1 MGTRN
6 VAASPRF
13 CAIHVLLSPDLLTSL
28 SPIMIFIM
36 SARLFTAFL
45 LLLFVTTSVAQQFR
59 QTCYNPRPIT
69 VDVQMKNERAVTGF
83 YSGCTPRSPCMIP
96 MNSFS
101 TISPTELSWQFD
113 FRIEQDV
120 YFEKNGKLVKIDAS
134 NYAVLSEFIMIEKRD
149 SMTNAVDNVRLA
161 NFYFVDVPSDRSGFA
176 FSAQSTGVYLCSACS
191 EKLFKNYILK
201 LFLHGEKLF
210 DVSGD
215 PFEPTVLAIM
225 SSSAVDENGVG
236 IEQKT
241 CNDNY
246 EEQDKWLNQACPSSF
261 SRIPEYSSDIVDIVA
276 DGEVIDFAIFTAKVW
291 TGVVLIQ

>member
-1 MGTRN
+1 MY
-6 VAASPRF
+6 
-13 CAIHVLLSPDLLTSL
+13 
-28 SPIMIFIM
+28 
-36 SARLFTAFL
+36 ARLFVAFV
-45 LLLFVTTSVAQQFR
+45 LLLFGTSSVAQQFR
-59 QTCYNPRPIT
+59 HTCYNPRPIAA
-69 VDVQMKNERAVTGF
+69 DVQMKNERGVTGF

-101 TISPTELSWQFD
+101 TISPTLLSWQFN

-120 YFEKNGKLVKIDAS
+120 YFDKNGKLVKIDAS

-149 SMTNAVDNVRLA
+149 SVTDAVDNVRLA
-161 NFYFVDVPSDRSGFA
+161 NFDFGDVPSDRSGLA

-191 EKLFKNYILK
+191 ETLFKNYILK

-225 SSSAVDENGVG
+225 SSSAVDENGVET
-236 IEQKT
+236 EQKT
-241 CNDNY
+241 CNDNF
-246 EEQDKWLNQACPSSF
+246 QDQEKWLNQECPSSF

-276 DGEVIDFAIFTAKVW
+276 DGEVIDSAVFTAKVW
-291 TGVVLIQ
+291 TGFV